1 MKHAFKEH
9 ICNSEVK
16 NKLLG
21 GELLQYALLHLL
33 NLKLLLLRP
42 TINLGEEKYPQW
54 AITLGQVSLAKP
66 HTPNPR
72 RRVRRLLHHMALPLP
87 SAVQHDQI
95 LLSPR
100 RHPTCLASPH

>member
-1 MKHAFKEH
+1 MKQAFKEH
-9 ICNSEVK
+9 IYNSKVK
-16 NKLLG
+16 NKLIG

-66 HTPNPR
+66 HAPLAKSTQ
-72 RRVRRLLHHMALPLP
+72 RRL
-87 SAVQHDQI
+87 
-95 LLSPR
+95 
-100 RHPTCLASPH
+100 